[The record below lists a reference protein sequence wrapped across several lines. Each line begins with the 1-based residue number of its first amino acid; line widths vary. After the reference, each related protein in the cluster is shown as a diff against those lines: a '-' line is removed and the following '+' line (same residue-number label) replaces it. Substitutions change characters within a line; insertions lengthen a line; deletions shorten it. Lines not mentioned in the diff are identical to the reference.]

1 MTHDDDELRRA
12 VEDAAQS
19 KLRAQQDLL
28 QAQERAGH
36 VRSIAARLRE
46 LREAN
51 GFAALLSDAY
61 GGDHA

>member
-46 LREAN
+46 LRETN